1 MESIHGTPVADG
13 WLKERD
19 VVLKNGTFT
28 FKNSEVVREA
38 FAAAGFKAPTAGS
51 NTVTEGS
58 GGMGAYLELQTYRDE
73 EGYYHQM
80 HLYVINPENVAVA
93 KGKFIVFLNSLDG
106 QLDVE
111 EEEEE
116 EEEDPEEGERNEHED
131 PSENPT
137 GGRRRR
143 KHRKTL
149 KKQGL
154 RKRANSTNKKNR
166 KTNKKTQRTRKQRK
180 H

>member
-28 FKNSEVVREA
+28 FKNSEVVRDK

-116 EEEDPEEGERNEHED
+116 EEDPEEGERNEHEE

>member
-1 MESIHGTPVADG
+1 MGTPVADG

-19 VVLKNGTFT
+19 VVLEDGTIT
-28 FKNSEVVREA
+28 FKNREA
-38 FAAAGFKAPTAGS
+38 VRQAFEEAGFVNPTAGLNS
-51 NTVTEGS
+51 VSES

-80 HLYVINPENVAVA
+80 HLYVISPENVAAA
-93 KGKFIVFLNSLDG
+93 KAKFKLFLDSVG
-106 QLDVE
+106 GRLDV

-116 EEEDPEEGERNEHED
+116 EEEDPEEGERNEHGE
-131 PSENPT
+131 PEELSENPT

-149 KKQGL
+149 KKQSL
-154 RKRANSTNKKNR
+154 RKRVNSTNKKNR
-166 KTNKKTQRTRKQRK
+166 KTTKKTRRTRRTRK